1 MVRSCAPAGSLISAE
16 ISVTPGGKRTIPV
29 GGMATA
35 ISNASIK
42 RYSNCMA
49 IEFRGV
55 RFPPL
60 RDLTV
65 SAPSGAVIGIIGEK
79 GAGKAALLRLA
90 SGAVQPEAGEVIAT
104 GEKRYIA

>member
-1 MVRSCAPAGSLISAE
+1 
-16 ISVTPGGKRTIPV
+16 
-29 GGMATA
+29 
-35 ISNASIK
+35 
-42 RYSNCMA
+42 MA

-79 GAGKAALLRLA
+79 GAGKGVLLRLA
-90 SGAVQPEAGEVIAT
+90 SGLILFCRSVPILKSGNYSCRET
-104 GEKRYIA
+104 GT